1 MSQEEYELSVRKYQA
16 KCDAEMFCQ
25 FHGFSKQLIHEAEDG
40 YVFQIKF
47 KF

>member
-1 MSQEEYELSVRKYQA
+1 MTQEEYELSVRKYQA
-16 KCDAEMFCQ
+16 KCDAEMFCKS
-25 FHGFSKQLIHEAEDG
+25 HGLSENSIREVEDG